1 MLNVIMH
8 SCNDYFFN
16 KGLDISPSKSAVVF
30 FSRHRLPVCTILPL
44 ANVAI
49 PVHSSYTYL
58 GITLDTKLTWDYQIN
73 NCLVKCEK
81 SLNILKAVNRYKWG
95 ADPKINILFYR
106 CYTRS
111 ILDYGCFLYGSATK
125 TRLAKLDR
133 LQYKGLRLALGAL
146 KSTPTATLLAECQEP
161 PLHLRRLFLAEKF
174 IIKCS
179 FNDQTALTRKV
190 AQLTTLNLTLPW
202 WQNKNSPTLA
212 EAYPNISLYSIEGDN
227 IPFFKS
233 QYNISF
239 SNLETYITVAENPP
253 IMKHLLHDLLQKFV
267 TPCRIYTDGS
277 KSEQGVG
284 CAVFIED
291 DKVSLKYKLDPICSI
306 FTAELAAIDLALEWV
321 VCNRPSYQK
330 FIIMSD
336 SQSAIR
342 ALQNAPFHIYH
353 NKTIVSILEKESQL
367 RQLRKSVAFIWI
379 KGHARIEGNEMADR
393 LAKVAAS
400 SGEGKQYVTKTD
412 IASSRKLN
420 MKKSWQAEWTNFCT
434 NNHNQYCKIYPNL

>member
-1 MLNVIMH
+1 
-8 SCNDYFFN
+8 
-16 KGLDISPSKSAVVF
+16 
-30 FSRHRLPVCTILPL
+30 
-44 ANVAI
+44 
-49 PVHSSYTYL
+49 
-58 GITLDTKLTWDYQIN
+58 
-73 NCLVKCEK
+73 
-81 SLNILKAVNRYKWG
+81 
-95 ADPKINILFYR
+95 
-106 CYTRS
+106 
-111 ILDYGCFLYGSATK
+111 
-125 TRLAKLDR
+125 
-133 LQYKGLRLALGAL
+133 
-146 KSTPTATLLAECQEP
+146 
-161 PLHLRRLFLAEKF
+161 
-174 IIKCS
+174 
-179 FNDQTALTRKV
+179 
-190 AQLTTLNLTLPW
+190 
-202 WQNKNSPTLA
+202 
-212 EAYPNISLYSIEGDN
+212 
-227 IPFFKS
+227 
-233 QYNISF
+233 
-239 SNLETYITVAENPP
+239 
-253 IMKHLLHDLLQKFV
+253 MKQLLHDLIQKFV

-291 DKVSLKYKLDPICSI
+291 EKVSLKYKLDPICSI

-400 SGEGKQYVTKTD
+400 SGEEKQYVTKTD

-420 MKKSWQAEWTNFCT
+420 MKKSWQMEWTNFCT
-434 NNHNQYCKIYPNL
+434 NNNNQYCKIYPNLPDSPIELRSHVNRRVHSMYFRCLVGHATVKAYLHRFGLEESDTCSCDGNRDDINHWLFQCKFNSTASVYMMSELATLGVPFPQSQTSLLYSSTHNSSIRKTLWDFFKRARRKI